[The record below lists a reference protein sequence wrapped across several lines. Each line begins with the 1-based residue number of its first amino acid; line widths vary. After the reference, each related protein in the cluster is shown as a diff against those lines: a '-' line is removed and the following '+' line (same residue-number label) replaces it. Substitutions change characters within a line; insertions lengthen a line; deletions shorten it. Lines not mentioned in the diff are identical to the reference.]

1 MQRRNGNTQRPAV
14 SIGSACCLFLVA
26 LLSMGCGSA
35 VDRTLE
41 QTVEQT
47 YPLGPTADIRIGN
60 RDGSIRIYG
69 APVAEMK
76 LKATKKAYTAT
87 RLNGIAI
94 NVTALPNSISI
105 ETKFPP
111 KRAAGFSDRSG
122 TVDYVLVVPQTAQ
135 VSRLELENGEVLVEG
150 MRGANVKAHLGSGRL
165 FAHNSFGNL
174 DLAVTTGN
182 VALVYEWWEPAK
194 FSVKANIADGNGFAF
209 IPSDASFHL
218 VAETPNGKIDN
229 DFTEKEQRSGEQP
242 TKIDILVGDGSEAGI
257 EIRATD
263 GNIKIAEANP

>member
-1 MQRRNGNTQRPAV
+1 MQRRIRSTQRPAV
-14 SIGSACCLFLVA
+14 SGGFACCLLLVALFLVA
-26 LLSMGCGSA
+26 CRSA
-35 VDRTLE
+35 VDQTLE

-47 YPLGPTADIRIGN
+47 YALDRTGDIRISN
-60 RDGSIRIYG
+60 QDGSIRIYG
-69 APVAEMK
+69 SDVAEIK
-76 LKATKKAYTAT
+76 LQAVKKAYTAE

-94 NVTALPNSISI
+94 TVKAEPNSISI

-111 KRAAGFSDRSG
+111 KKAWGFSDRSG

-135 VSRLELENGEVLVEG
+135 ISRLELENGEVLIEG
-150 MRGANVKAHLGSGRL
+150 MRGGKINAQLGSGRL
-165 FAHNSFGNL
+165 FAHNSFANL
-174 DLAVTTGN
+174 DLAATTGN
-182 VALVYEWWEPAK
+182 VALVYEWWEHTK

-218 VAETPNGKIDN
+218 VAETPNGKIAN
-229 DFTEKEQRSGEQP
+229 DFTEKEQRSGESP
-242 TKIDILVGDGSEAGI
+242 AKIDMLVGGGGEVGI

>member
-1 MQRRNGNTQRPAV
+1 MRRRNGGTLWPAV
-14 SIGSACCLFLVA
+14 SVGLASCQFVVA
-26 LLSMGCGSA
+26 LLLMGCGSA

-41 QTVEQT
+41 QMVDQT
-47 YPLGPTADIRIGN
+47 YSLDPTADIRISN

-69 APVAEMK
+69 WSHPEMK
-76 LKATKKAYTAT
+76 LQAIKRAYTAE
-87 RLNGIAI
+87 RLNGITV
-94 NVTALPNSISI
+94 NVTAQRNSVSI
-105 ETKFPP
+105 ETNYPP
-111 KRAAGFSDRSG
+111 KKAWPFSDRSG

-150 MRGANVKAHLGSGRL
+150 MRGANVKGQLGSGRL

-182 VALVYEWWEPAK
+182 LALIYEWWENSK
-194 FSVKANIADGNGFAF
+194 FSVKATIEDGNGLAF
-209 IPSDASFHL
+209 IPSEASFHL
-218 VAETPNGKIDN
+218 VAEAPNGKIAN
-229 DFTEKEQRSGEQP
+229 DFTEKEQRSGEAP
-242 TKIDILVGDGSEAGI
+242 NKIDVLVGDGGSASI